1 MYNRYI
7 PMEDGTFRRQ
17 SLPDSADAHDRPAGQ
32 PAGPSPGPPPGPPFG
47 PPPEKPCPKKAEPIG
62 PFLGHLLPKGLDT
75 EDLIVVL
82 LLLLIS
88 ENCSDTPNTAL
99 VTMLIYLFQ

>member
-17 SLPDSADAHDRPAGQ
+17 SLQDSAVSPA
-32 PAGPSPGPPPGPPFG
+32 PPPGPPPERHH
-47 PPPEKPCPKKAEPIG
+47 PPKAEPVG
-62 PFLGHLLPKGLDT
+62 PFFGHLLPGGLDT

-82 LLLLIS
+82 LLLLMS
-88 ENCSDTPNTAL
+88 ENCSDRPNMAL

>member
-17 SLPDSADAHDRPAGQ
+17 SLPDSAAAPA
-32 PAGPSPGPPPGPPFG
+32 PPPGPPPGPR
-47 PPPEKPCPKKAEPIG
+47 PEKPCPKKAEPIG
-62 PFLGHLLPKGLDT
+62 PFLGHLLPRGLDT

-82 LLLLIS
+82 LLLLMS